1 MMGIL
6 RVIAKEAL
14 IVEHDVV
21 WRRVG
26 GKNMFSS
33 AREAN
38 QVYLTESEPQ
48 QKKYL
53 IICQN

>member
-6 RVIAKEAL
+6 RVVAKEAL

-33 AREAN
+33 VRKAN
-38 QVYLTESEPQ
+38 RVHLTESEPQ
-48 QKKYL
+48 Q
-53 IICQN
+53 